1 MRQIIFKLEP
11 VNDPT
16 MKVEWYVDGRPLL
29 ASSRVRTQYE
39 FGFLTVDIRGAIP
52 EDSGIYAVRAI
63 NALGEGTKECRVTVK
78 R

>member
-1 MRQIIFKLEP
+1 MFNVSFKLEP
-11 VNDPT
+11 MNDPT
-16 MKVEWYVDGRPLL
+16 MKVEWFVDGRPLL

-39 FGFLTVDIRGAIP
+39 FGFLTADIRGAIP
-52 EDSGIYAVRAI
+52 EDSGIYTVRAT

>member
-1 MRQIIFKLEP
+1 M
-11 VNDPT
+11 NDPT

-39 FGFLTVDIRGAIP
+39 FGFLTADIHGAIP
-52 EDSGIYAVRAI
+52 EDAGTYAVKVT
-63 NALGEGTKECRVTVK
+63 NALGEATKECSVSIK